1 MAYASAMTPAREQKI
16 LSVLSRRQP
25 DLAVIVENVDDPHNI
40 GAILRSCDAF
50 GVGAVHLL
58 YTKGKPPRMSELRT
72 KAAASALK
80 WLSVEKWDSLPEL
93 VKELKK
99 RKQKIAV
106 TTLTG
111 KAKEPAKTDLTQPIA
126 IAIGNE
132 HDGVSKALVKAADI
146 NLRIPMYGFVQSFNV
161 SVATALILSE
171 AARQRDVKGMY
182 KERALKARERA
193 ALLKRW
199 AT

>member
-1 MAYASAMTPAREQKI
+1 MTPAREKKI
-16 LSVLSRRQP
+16 VSVLSRRQP
-25 DLAVIVENVDDPHNI
+25 DLSVIVENVDDPHNI

-58 YTKGKPPRMSELRT
+58 YTKDKPPRMSELRT

-80 WLSVEKWDSLPEL
+80 WLTVEKWDSLPKL

-106 TTLTG
+106 TALTG
-111 KAKEPAKTDLTQPIA
+111 KAKEPAKTDLTVPLA

-161 SVATALILSE
+161 SVATALILYE
-171 AARQRDVKGMY
+171 ASCQRDAKGMY
-182 KERALKARERA
+182 SKD
-193 ALLKRW
+193 
-199 AT
+199 